1 MDPCRWNPLFS
12 RVNYIFKIKSYFSK
26 HIYQTISKYCLT
38 WTLNAGILMSFEYFP
53 CLYSFLFFFFLISEF
68 RNSTRIRIHLFSAW
82 KAWSIFKIYS
92 FLSFFKSRYII
103 YYFFKKTVL
112 SYLCSLHNFYYIEES
127 WRYEAFLHLYSISK
141 SLHKHFQSLTEV
153 FADRWLYSYVI
164 IYTHTKGEI

>member
-26 HIYQTISKYCLT
+26 HYLPNNLQILPY
-38 WTLNAGILMSFEYFP
+38 LNTKCWNFDVILII
-53 CLYSFLFFFFLISEF
+53 FLVCTVFWFFFLISEF